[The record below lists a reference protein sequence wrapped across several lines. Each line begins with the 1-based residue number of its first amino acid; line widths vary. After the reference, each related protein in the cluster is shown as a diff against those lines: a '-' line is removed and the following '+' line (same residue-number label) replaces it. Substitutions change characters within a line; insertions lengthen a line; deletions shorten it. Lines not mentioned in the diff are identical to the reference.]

1 MPLQL
6 PFLILKFWSFLSF
19 YYSYFLSF
27 LGIHYGVLSTR
38 ASKSLPLLYQRLSL
52 LSIKRFVKVTRLS
65 RINSVNA
72 PSSQKKMTGLKVH
85 TCDHI
90 STLTLPYLLIL
101 YFRLVLVWF
110 SYLESVRLF
119 IYIGGRRCQLN
130 LSTGEPIFQVY
141 PLILIIRK
149 IFFIKESLIH

>member
-72 PSSQKKMTGLKVH
+72 PSSQKKMTGLKVLVIIYQLWH
-85 TCDHI
+85 YLTYWFC
-90 STLTLPYLLIL
+90 TLGWFWFDFPIWNQSGYLFTSEVADANWT
-101 YFRLVLVWF
+101 YPQENQF
-110 SYLESVRLF
+110 SKFTHWYW
-119 IYIGGRRCQLN
+119 
-130 LSTGEPIFQVY
+130 
-141 PLILIIRK
+141 
-149 IFFIKESLIH
+149 